1 MADPLAPASLEW
13 HSLQHLSAPGRPL
26 SSAPSPHPP
35 SLPPTTVLFS
45 IGCPCTPV
53 PLALIFPLPQ
63 PHSQLPHLKQVQRRP
78 GRRGVTAPT
87 GTGQQAYSS
96 GTGSSG
102 SRWSPRGPHPGG
114 GRMEELEGLGE
125 GRQVKHTHQ
134 GTRSSPSPSHT
145 GTLGHSAPPLAF
157 SLSLLGERPA

>member
-1 MADPLAPASLEW
+1 M
-13 HSLQHLSAPGRPL
+13 
-26 SSAPSPHPP
+26 
-35 SLPPTTVLFS
+35 
-45 IGCPCTPV
+45 
-53 PLALIFPLPQ
+53 
-63 PHSQLPHLKQVQRRP
+63 
-78 GRRGVTAPT
+78 TAPT

-125 GRQVKHTHQ
+125 GRQVKHTHR

-145 GTLGHSAPPLAF
+145 GTLGHSAPPPAF
-157 SLSLLGERPA
+157 SLSHLGERPA